1 MPIAADTDQTTGVL
15 YVVSTPIG
23 NLEDITLRALRVLK
37 EVDLIAAEDTRHT
50 RRLLTHYDIHT
61 PFTSYFEGNHIRK
74 GEKLI
79 ARLKAGD
86 SIALVSDAGTPTIS
100 DPGYRLVV
108 QCIETNIPTVSIPG
122 PSACIAAASIAGLPL
137 HNFAFE
143 GFLSPKSGKR
153 RRRLTDLRDETRTL
167 IFYESPYRLIRF
179 LEDVLEILGD
189 RRIVVARELT
199 KKFEE
204 LFRGTASE
212 AIEKFQTTTP
222 RGEFTVV
229 IAGKESKL

>member
-23 NLEDITLRALRVLK
+23 NLEDITLRALRLLK

-61 PFTSYFEGNHIRK
+61 PSTSYFEGNHIRK

-79 ARLKAGD
+79 ARLEAGD

-108 QCIETNIPTVSIPG
+108 QCIETNIPIVSIPG
-122 PSACIAAASIAGLPL
+122 PSACIAAASVAGLPL

-153 RRRLTDLRDETRTL
+153 
-167 IFYESPYRLIRF
+167 
-179 LEDVLEILGD
+179 
-189 RRIVVARELT
+189 
-199 KKFEE
+199 K
-204 LFRGTASE
+204 
-212 AIEKFQTTTP
+212 
-222 RGEFTVV
+222 
-229 IAGKESKL
+229 